1 MGNYIGRRENLSSNG
16 SDAISTASGS
26 ELAAL
31 WVALANARGAD
42 PYAHFSRP

>member
-42 PYAHFSRP
+42 PYAHFGRP